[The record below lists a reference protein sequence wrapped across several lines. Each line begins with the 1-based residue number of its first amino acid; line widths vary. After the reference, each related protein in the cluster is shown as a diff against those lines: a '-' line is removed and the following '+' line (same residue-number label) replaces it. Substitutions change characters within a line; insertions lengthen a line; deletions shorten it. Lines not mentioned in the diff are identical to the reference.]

1 MRAWYIVAL
10 LMIVII
16 SGCATKEGTTTPEK
30 TTTSEAGTAEKTA
43 EEETT
48 EATEEVAEEET
59 TEATEEVAEEET
71 TTSEGDIFMTLSG
84 FDPAETT
91 TTVGSTLTLKAVEG
105 DHLLTIGGKSTG
117 KIKEGDTYEVTFDK
131 EGKVKIFDVFTKKSA
146 TVTVTAEETE

>member
-30 TTTSEAGTAEKTA
+30 TTTSEAGTAEKT
-43 EEETT
+43 
-48 EATEEVAEEET
+48 AEEET